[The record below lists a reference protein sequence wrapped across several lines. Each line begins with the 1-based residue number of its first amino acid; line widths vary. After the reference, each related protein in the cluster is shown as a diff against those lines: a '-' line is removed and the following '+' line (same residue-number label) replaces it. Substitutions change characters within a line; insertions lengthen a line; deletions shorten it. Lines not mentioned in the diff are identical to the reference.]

1 MKLKSIL
8 EVVEGFKPP
17 NTNFADL
24 PLCSLEYTTI
34 KEEINL
40 LIISYF
46 VFLLPIII
54 NIFLKMSINHPQ

>member
-1 MKLKSIL
+1 M

-40 LIISYF
+40 LIISYYCH
-46 VFLLPIII
+46 VTIKIICEYI
-54 NIFLKMSINHPQ
+54 LWTS